1 MTIFSVV
8 SSIYT
13 LNKILK
19 TTIVRRTI
27 HNCSPSVIFQLWF
40 RKKWCVGWYKGVF
53 CVKSWSKL
61 QIQGLTNRAI
71 SPSGAF
77 TNIPNNGPS
86 LLNNYWSLHPV
97 NLVLTDIRTEIPITV
112 SIIEVF
118 SRVSAGQCFDFQN
131 YTVFSRACTQN
142 NKTES
147 SNRLKSMA
155 FTSAK
160 WSIFIFHIYCKYPE
174 TCRQT
179 CPDTTATGRHHPF
192 WWCSNDKYT
201 FLWLSRIFVCCRR
214 MI

>member
-1 MTIFSVV
+1 ME
-8 SSIYT
+8 
-13 LNKILK
+13 
-19 TTIVRRTI
+19 
-27 HNCSPSVIFQLWF
+27 HQLPLPLFW
-40 RKKWCVGWYKGVF
+40 V
-53 CVKSWSKL
+53 
-61 QIQGLTNRAI
+61 QGLMAQFENLKPFFTRAI
-71 SPSGAF
+71 SPSGAL
-77 TNIPNNGPS
+77 PNNCLS
-86 LLNNYWSLHPV
+86 FFTNYWSLHPV
-97 NLVLTDIRTEIPITV
+97 SLVLTDTRTEIPITV

-192 WWCSNDKYT
+192 
-201 FLWLSRIFVCCRR
+201 
-214 MI
+214 